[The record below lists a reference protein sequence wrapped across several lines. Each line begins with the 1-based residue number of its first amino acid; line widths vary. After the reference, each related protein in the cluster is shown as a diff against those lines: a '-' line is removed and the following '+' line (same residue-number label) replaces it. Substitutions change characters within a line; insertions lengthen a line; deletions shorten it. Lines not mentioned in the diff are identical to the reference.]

1 MKNVFWYS
9 INIPTNDKVTME
21 NYLKNL
27 QIGLQNTH
35 YTFKAYV
42 SKITTTNNELIYYIR
57 EDKQYLFSLIKYR
70 YPQIENCNAPNL
82 KEVISLFKEVNLIV
96 PRTLSF

>member
-9 INIPTNDKVTME
+9 INIPINDKVILE

-35 YTFKAYV
+35 YSFKAYV
-42 SKITTTNNELIYYIR
+42 IKIATTNNELIYFIN
-57 EDKQYLFSLIKYR
+57 EDKQHLFSLIKYR

-82 KEVISLFKEVNLIV
+82 KEVIALFK
-96 PRTLSF
+96 